1 MKCVNRQIKQYI
13 ECKNIK
19 LCFFHIVVQC
29 VNPSYVDASMIKI
42 ANSLR
47 ILNQFKM
54 TIKNLKSVLGDI

>member
-19 LCFFHIVVQC
+19 LCFFHFVVQC

-47 ILNQFKM
+47 IK
-54 TIKNLKSVLGDI
+54 INLR